1 MPIVPLVIQG
11 SREILPA
18 NKYLPVKGALK
29 IKVLKS
35 INTKD
40 GTKMSSKELKDIVRK
55 KILDTLDEPDLLVK

>member
-18 NKYLPVKGALK
+18 NKYLPAKGALK